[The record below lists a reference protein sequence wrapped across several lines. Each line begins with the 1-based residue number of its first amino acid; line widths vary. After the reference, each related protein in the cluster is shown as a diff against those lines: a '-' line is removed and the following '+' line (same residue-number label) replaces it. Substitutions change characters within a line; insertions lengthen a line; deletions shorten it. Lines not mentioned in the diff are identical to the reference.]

1 MCGGASYSSTSPSLG
16 PRPDMMKTRRKSKAA
31 AAAAAAEQPQDSGT
45 REDTPALAA
54 AFTVHIPE
62 DLDFDALS
70 SLLPDINLT
79 TPTPDMLLSLYRSLL
94 AYASDSEVA
103 QREVEETR
111 AEIQRKDVELDQAL
125 QDRETVTSELE
136 ATVET
141 VQKEL
146 AQVKEEKYALARERT
161 ELRERLDT
169 LSNTQ
174 TSSSAEVLTLKQR
187 VEETEREKRDL
198 MGVVSRLQE
207 DATQRD
213 AEIQTLRSDLK
224 QARQDQQNLER
235 KVRELT
241 SAETSTKFKIDSLA
255 QQLELA
261 RSEAERTT
269 AELATKTEEFA
280 KYRRTKHAELTQLQ
294 AAHDSLAQ
302 THASSESTLKAL
314 QSAYNAQSHQ
324 LTQAL
329 TRIQDLKGQLAEQEA
344 TYSSE
349 AAGLRR
355 LILMMEDREEQAKA
369 IVDGLERD
377 FAGVGDKAERRE
389 AVLREEIENQKQ
401 RAEDAEKR
409 VTDLQ
414 AVLDRMD
421 RGEFPLP
428 VSVGSPGAPVTPAR
442 GISTPVRNGTPSDI
456 LTQGML
462 GLSPTVAMASRAQR
476 GGKSFTEVYSDYIK
490 LQEDFARKCAEYDH
504 MDRTLSAVLA
514 QIEERAPILSQ
525 QRAEYERLQSE
536 ASQLA
541 SQLAQA
547 LSERDAL
554 AAASEENAQKLS
566 KSTRE
571 NELLEKQLQDLGRQL
586 RTLLKELGRHHDPS
600 IPSDEELELDD
611 SARPAEDI
619 EAVITNNLVLFRSI
633 PQLQEQN
640 QKLLKIVR
648 ELGTRLESEEKEYK
662 ETLEREQG
670 EAVREAHEAIKQ
682 LQEQLENHKR
692 SSEVTIQA
700 YMKERDTLRSLLSRQ
715 QGSTASVG
723 VVARITNGQVN
734 GDVHTLEAPTDVA
747 KELEEVQKQFETYR
761 TEMGVDS
768 TRLREEALSAQRE
781 ATRLG
786 TAMAKANAQIEV
798 LTERHRMAQE
808 QIIIQKRENDD
819 LVKRNQHLYDQYTRV
834 DIECN
839 RMSEDLIASNSLLE
853 QLRNECANLRA
864 EKKIWESV
872 QGRLVEEN
880 KTLAT
885 ERSHLADLMANVQ
898 RMHNDLERSGE
909 NDRRRMDSQIKLLE
923 DQNQDMRTQLTQERE
938 SVRRV
943 TLQRDLD
950 LKELQVK
957 IDKTSQELG
966 KTRESLIAAETSKK
980 HLEGQVEQLTRQL
993 QGNEEKLAVYERRA
1007 SGTTGVTSRTDE
1019 DLSREQQL
1027 EAEVAELRS
1036 TLKGAEVD
1044 LASARSH
1051 VQQFQEISKANE
1063 EALATLNATHDEYS
1077 VATEAELTRRQSDI
1091 DALTEKL
1098 GAAEQRLAE
1107 LTHTNAELQQRF
1119 DSERLAW
1126 ANDKKTLED
1135 TIVDMSSSVQH
1146 TQSDRSTW
1154 EAEIHRQ
1161 EERAKAAE
1169 DRYSREVLSHAESI
1183 KSVEDLKQQ
1192 LQKAQVAAR
1201 EGRAAAETAQA
1212 KLVSSETSWQQQ
1224 RDALDKEIADLKA
1237 RCKDLGDQNN
1247 LLHQHLE
1254 SVSTHAARIKQAAT
1268 SAPSESGDA
1277 EASDDADAKL
1287 TELRSL
1293 VTYLRK
1299 EKEITELQLELSKQE
1314 NSRLKTQIDHLSQSL
1329 DETRR
1334 ALSEERE
1341 RAVATAASEAQHSQL
1356 AEKIN
1361 QVAILRESNA
1371 TLRSDC
1377 DAYAK
1382 RARQL
1387 EVELRQ
1393 ANAELEPTK
1402 EQLRIAQ
1409 AEVEAKEQ
1417 QIKLLENE
1425 SRRWQERNAQLLT
1438 KYDRIDPVEMQS
1450 LKDEITQLQARNAE
1464 LEAVVESQKAEI
1476 ELQLKR
1482 VHTLE
1487 EAHTKLK
1494 SINKENNQK
1503 AKARFER
1510 EGAELKRLNQ
1520 LTSELETR
1528 VESLTKELDEAKS
1541 NAQAAVNSGVSID
1554 PELMKEL
1561 EALRTEKASL
1571 EHLLAEERVA
1581 HLAASSQVNEQSA
1594 TLEQLRAERDRL
1606 LAERVV
1612 APATVE
1618 VPADIAAAQSQWEA
1632 EKAELVKA
1640 RNEESARAQSLEE
1653 QISKTNE
1660 EIKNIRLASEKFQSR
1675 VQDLSKARITDSERA
1690 AEEQRKAVAEAVEKL
1705 RIELTSSP
1713 AASDEIIRR
1722 HAEELRT
1729 LEERLVKMHQD
1740 ELKAAVD
1747 AAAKAV
1753 LPSDT
1758 RAAVDAAVAACKKE
1772 LDEKQAKEIADAVER
1787 GRKEAVAR
1795 NKLKDQ
1801 QMIKLQAK
1809 VKDMEAKIAAL
1820 EGNPIPLAPTSSSA
1834 SIAPAAPTPTPAASA
1849 APSAEGSSAPS
1860 TSAPST
1866 TAAPA
1871 PGPGKAGLPARPP
1884 AARPAAAR
1892 GRGAPIARGLNIRGA
1907 APGGAG
1913 RGNVAV
1919 AAVNAAVAG
1928 NGPSAAG
1935 AAKRARDGDAAPDD
1949 AATKRQKQGEGGGK
1963 APVQLRRDR
1972 VPPPP

>member
-1 MCGGASYSSTSPSLG
+1 
-16 PRPDMMKTRRKSKAA
+16 MMKTRRKSKAA
-31 AAAAAAEQPQDSGT
+31 AAAAAAEHPQDSAT
-45 REDTPALAA
+45 RENTPAPATTL
-54 AFTVHIPE
+54 TVHIPE

-70 SLLPDINLT
+70 SLLPDVNLT
-79 TPTPDMLLSLYRSLL
+79 TPTSDALISLYRLLL
-94 AYASDSEVA
+94 AHVHDSEAA

-125 QDRETVTSELE
+125 QDRETATSELE
-136 ATVET
+136 ATVEA

-146 AQVKEEKYALARERT
+146 AQVKEEKHALTQERN
-161 ELRERLDT
+161 ELRERLDA

-198 MGVVSRLQE
+198 MGVVNRLQE

-224 QARQDQQNLER
+224 LARQDQQNLER

-241 SAETSTKFKIDSLA
+241 STETSTKFKLDSLA

-261 RSEAERTT
+261 RSEAERTA

-302 THASSESTLKAL
+302 THTSTESTLKAL
-314 QSAYNAQSHQ
+314 QSAHNAQSHQ

-355 LILMMEDREEQAKA
+355 LISMMEDREAQAKV

-377 FAGVGDKAERRE
+377 FAGIGDKAERRE

-401 RAEDAEKR
+401 RAEEAEKR
-409 VTDLQ
+409 VEELQ

-421 RGEFPLP
+421 RGEFPIPTL
-428 VSVGSPGAPVTPAR
+428 VGSPGVPVTPAR

-490 LQEDFARKCAEYDH
+490 LQEDFTRKCAEYDH

-547 LSERDAL
+547 LTERDAL
-554 AAASEENAQKLS
+554 ALTSEENAQKLS

-571 NELLEKQLQDLGRQL
+571 NQLLEKQLQDLGRQL

-611 SARPAEDI
+611 STQPAENI

-648 ELGTRLESEEKEYK
+648 ELGTKLESEEKEYK
-662 ETLEREQG
+662 EALEREQG

-682 LQEQLENHKR
+682 LQEQLESHKR

-715 QGSTASVG
+715 QGSTVSAGSVP
-723 VVARITNGQVN
+723 RITNGQIN
-734 GDVHTLEAPTDVA
+734 GDVRMVEAPTDAA

-781 ATRLG
+781 AARLG

-798 LTERHRMAQE
+798 LTERHRMVQE
-808 QIIIQKRENDD
+808 QITIQKRENDD

-839 RMSEDLIASNSLLE
+839 RMSEDLIASNGLLE

-950 LKELQVK
+950 LKELQSK
-957 IDKTSQELG
+957 IDKASLELG
-966 KTRESLIAAETSKK
+966 KTREALIAAETSKK

-1007 SGTTGVTSRTDE
+1007 SGATGISSRTDE
-1019 DLSREQQL
+1019 SLSREQQL

-1036 TLKGAEVD
+1036 TLKGVEVD

-1063 EALATLNATHDEYS
+1063 EALATLNATHDEYTA
-1077 VATEAELTRRQSDI
+1077 ATEAELTKRQSEI
-1091 DALTEKL
+1091 EALQERL
-1098 GAAEQRLAE
+1098 NAAEQRLSE
-1107 LTHTNAELQQRF
+1107 LTQTSTEMQRRF

-1135 TIVDMSSSVQH
+1135 TIVDISSSAQH

-1192 LQKAQVAAR
+1192 LHKEQVAAR

-1212 KLVSSETSWQQQ
+1212 KLASSEASWQQQ

-1254 SVSTHAARIKQAAT
+1254 SQAAT
-1268 SAPSESGDA
+1268 SATDETGEA
-1277 EASDDADAKL
+1277 EVSDDSDTKL

-1293 VTYLRK
+1293 VTYLRR
-1299 EKEITELQLELSKQE
+1299 EKEIIELQLELSKQE
-1314 NSRLKTQIDHLSQSL
+1314 NTRLKTQIDHLSQNL

-1341 RAVATAASEAQHSQL
+1341 RAVETAASEAQHSQL

-1377 DAYAK
+1377 EAYAK

-1402 EQLRIAQ
+1402 DQLRIAQ
-1409 AEVEAKEQ
+1409 AEAEAKEQ

-1425 SRRWQERNAQLLT
+1425 SRRWQERNTQLLT

-1450 LKDEITQLQARNAE
+1450 LKDEIAQLQDRNTE
-1464 LEAVVESQKAEI
+1464 LEALIGTQKAEI
-1476 ELQLKR
+1476 ELQLQR
-1482 VHTLE
+1482 AT
-1487 EAHTKLK
+1487 HTKLK
-1494 SINKENNQK
+1494 SINRENNQK

-1520 LTSELETR
+1520 LTSELEIR

-1541 NAQAAVNSGVSID
+1541 NVQAAADSGASID
-1554 PELMKEL
+1554 PELVKEL
-1561 EALRTEKASL
+1561 EALRVEKASL
-1571 EHLLAEERVA
+1571 EQHLAEEQAA
-1581 HLAASSQVNEQSA
+1581 HRTVSSQVNEQSVA
-1594 TLEQLRAERDRL
+1594 LDQLRAERDRL
-1606 LAERVV
+1606 VAEQ
-1612 APATVE
+1612 ASATTVE

-1640 RNEESARAQSLEE
+1640 RDAEGARTKSLE
-1653 QISKTNE
+1653 QQLAKMSE

-1675 VQDLSKARITDSERA
+1675 IQDLSKARIADSERA

-1713 AASDEIIRR
+1713 AASDEIIRK
-1722 HAEELRT
+1722 HAEELRA
-1729 LEERLVKMHQD
+1729 LEEQLVKKHQD

-1747 AAAKAV
+1747 AAAKAA
-1753 LPSDT
+1753 LPLDT
-1758 RAAVDAAVAACKKE
+1758 QAAVDAAVAACKKE
-1772 LDEKQAKEIADAVER
+1772 LDEKQVKDIADAVER
-1787 GRKEAVAR
+1787 GRKEAAAR

-1834 SIAPAAPTPTPAASA
+1834 SIAPAAPTITPALSA
-1849 APSAEGSSAPS
+1849 TPSAEGSSAPS
-1860 TSAPST
+1860 TSATSM
-1866 TAAPA
+1866 TAAP
-1871 PGPGKAGLPARPP
+1871 PHGPGKAGLPARPP
-1884 AARPAAAR
+1884 AARPVAAR
-1892 GRGAPIARGLNIRGA
+1892 GRGAPLTRGLSIRGA

-1913 RGNVAV
+1913 RGNAAV
-1919 AAVNAAVAG
+1919 AAVNAAVAD
-1928 NGPSAAG
+1928 NGATAAG
-1935 AAKRARDGDAAPDD
+1935 AAKRARDGDAAGDD
-1949 AATKRQKQGEGGGK
+1949 AAAKRQKQGEGGGK

-1972 VPPPP
+1972 VPPPS

>member
-1 MCGGASYSSTSPSLG
+1 
-16 PRPDMMKTRRKSKAA
+16 MKTRRKSKAA
-31 AAAAAAEQPQDSGT
+31 AAAAAAEQHQDTAT
-45 REDTPALAA
+45 RENSPVPAATL
-54 AFTVHIPE
+54 TVNIPE
-62 DLDFDALS
+62 DIDFDALS
-70 SLLPDINLT
+70 SLLPDVNLT
-79 TPTPDMLLSLYRSLL
+79 TPTPDTLLSLYRLLL
-94 AYASDSEVA
+94 AHSSDAESA
-103 QREVEETR
+103 QRELEEAR

-125 QDRETVTSELE
+125 QDRETATSELE
-136 ATVET
+136 STLES

-146 AQVKEEKYALARERT
+146 AQVKEERDSLAVERT
-161 ELRERLDT
+161 KLQERLDA

-174 TSSSAEVLTLKQR
+174 TSSSAEVVTLKQR

-207 DATQRD
+207 DAVQRD

-224 QARQDQQNLER
+224 QARQDQQSLER

-241 SAETSTKFKIDSLA
+241 STETSTKFKVESLT

-261 RSEAERTT
+261 RGEAERIA
-269 AELATKTEEFA
+269 AELAAKTEEFA

-302 THASSESTLKAL
+302 THASTESTLKAL
-314 QSAYNAQSHQ
+314 QSAHNAQSHQ

-355 LILMMEDREEQAKA
+355 LITMMEDREAQAKA
-369 IVDGLERD
+369 IVDSLERD
-377 FAGVGDKAERRE
+377 FAGVGEKAERRE

-401 RAEDAEKR
+401 RAEEAEKR
-409 VTDLQ
+409 VEELQ

-421 RGEFPLP
+421 RGEFPIP
-428 VSVGSPGAPVTPAR
+428 SFAGSPGAPVTPAR
-442 GISTPVRNGTPSDI
+442 GISTPMRNGTPSDI

-554 AAASEENAQKLS
+554 ATAAEENAQKLS

-571 NELLEKQLQDLGRQL
+571 NELLEKQLEDLGRQL
-586 RTLLKELGRHHDPS
+586 RTLLKELGRHQDPS
-600 IPSDEELELDD
+600 IPSDEELENDE
-611 SARPAEDI
+611 STRPAEDI

-648 ELGTRLESEEKEYK
+648 ELGAKLESEEKDYREA
-662 ETLEREQG
+662 LEREQG

-682 LQEQLENHKR
+682 LQEQLESHKR

-700 YMKERDTLRSLLSRQ
+700 YMKERDTLRSLLARQ
-715 QGSTASVG
+715 KESG
-723 VVARITNGQVN
+723 VAVARITNGQVN
-734 GDVHTLEAPTDVA
+734 GDIPSAEAATEAA

-761 TEMGVDS
+761 TEMGIDS
-768 TRLREEALSAQRE
+768 NRLREEALSAQRE

-786 TAMAKANAQIEV
+786 TALAKANAQIEV
-798 LTERHRMAQE
+798 LTERHRMVQE
-808 QIIIQKRENDD
+808 QIVIQKRENDD
-819 LVKRNQHLYDQYTRV
+819 LQKRNQHLYDQYTRI

-839 RMSEDLIASNSLLE
+839 RMSEDLLASNSLLE

-923 DQNQDMRTQLTQERE
+923 DQNQDLRTQLSQERE
-938 SVRRV
+938 AVRRV

-950 LKELQVK
+950 LKELQNK
-957 IDKTSQELG
+957 MEKTSQEFS
-966 KTRESLIAAETSKK
+966 KTRESLVAAETSKK
-980 HLEGQVEQLTRQL
+980 HLEQRVEQLTRQL

-1007 SGTTGVTSRTDE
+1007 SGVNGISVRTDE

-1036 TLKGAEVD
+1036 ALKVAEVD

-1051 VQQFQEISKANE
+1051 VQQFQEISQANE
-1063 EALATLNATHDEYS
+1063 AALATLNATHDEYRA
-1077 VATEAELTRRQSDI
+1077 ATEAELAKRQSEI
-1091 DALTEKL
+1091 EALQEKL
-1098 GAAEQRLAE
+1098 RAAEERLAE
-1107 LTHTNAELQQRF
+1107 LSQANTELQQKF

-1126 ANDKKTLED
+1126 VNDKKTLED
-1135 TIVDMSSSVQH
+1135 TIVDMSTSAQH
-1146 TQSDRSTW
+1146 TQTDRSTW
-1154 EAEIHRQ
+1154 EAEVRQQ

-1169 DRYSREVLSHAESI
+1169 ERYSREVLAHAESI
-1183 KSVEDLKQQ
+1183 KSVEQLKQQ
-1192 LQKAQVAAR
+1192 LSQSQAAAR

-1212 KLVSSETSWQQQ
+1212 KLTTSEASWQQQ
-1224 RDALDKEIADLKA
+1224 REALDKEIADLKA
-1237 RCKDLGDQNN
+1237 RCKDLSDQNN

-1254 SVSTHAARIKQAAT
+1254 SVSNHAARIKQAAT
-1268 SAPSESGDA
+1268 SSAAESGDA
-1277 EASDDADAKL
+1277 EASDDTDTKL

-1299 EKEITELQLELSKQE
+1299 EKEIIELQLELSKQE
-1314 NSRLKTQIDHLSQSL
+1314 NTRLKTQIDYLSQNL
-1329 DETRR
+1329 DETRK

-1341 RAVATAASEAQHSQL
+1341 RAVQAAASEAQHSQL

-1377 DAYAK
+1377 DSYSK

-1387 EVELRQ
+1387 EAELRKVT
-1393 ANAELEPTK
+1393 AELEPTK
-1402 EQLRIAQ
+1402 EQLRVAQ
-1409 AEVEAKEQ
+1409 AEIEAKEQ
-1417 QIKLLENE
+1417 QIQLLENE

-1438 KYDRIDPVEMQS
+1438 KYDRIDPAEMQS
-1450 LKDEITQLQARNAE
+1450 LKDEIAQLQARNAE
-1464 LEAVVESQKAEI
+1464 LEAIVEQQKAEI
-1476 ELQLKR
+1476 TTQQQKLNM
-1482 VHTLE
+1482 LE
-1487 EAHTKLK
+1487 ESHNKLK
-1494 SINKENNQK
+1494 NIHKENNQR
-1503 AKARFER
+1503 AKSRFDRDAAENQR
-1510 EGAELKRLNQ
+1510 LNSVIAEL
-1520 LTSELETR
+1520 EAR
-1528 VESLTKELDEAKS
+1528 VEALTKELDEAKS
-1541 NAQAAVNSGVSID
+1541 NSQAAAASGAPVD
-1554 PELMKEL
+1554 PELAQEL
-1561 EALRTEKASL
+1561 EALRTEKVNL
-1571 EHLLAEERVA
+1571 EQLLAQEKAA
-1581 HLAASSQVNEQSA
+1581 HLAASSHIGEHAA
-1594 TLEQLRAERDRL
+1594 TLDELRAERDRL
-1606 LAERVV
+1606 LAEK
-1612 APATVE
+1612 ATWSTTTAE
-1618 VPADIAAAQSQWEA
+1618 VPADVAAAQSQWES

-1640 RNEESARAQSLEE
+1640 REEAAARAEALQKQVTTTSEE
-1653 QISKTNE
+1653 LRS
-1660 EIKNIRLASEKFQSR
+1660 IRLASEKYQAR
-1675 VQDLSKARITDSERA
+1675 IQDLSKARIADSERA
-1690 AEEQRKAVAEAVEKL
+1690 AEEQRAAVAEAVEKL
-1705 RIELTSSP
+1705 RKELQASP
-1713 AASDEIIRR
+1713 SNAASDEIIQK
-1722 HAEELRT
+1722 HAEELRA
-1729 LEERLVKMHQD
+1729 LEERLVKKHEE
-1740 ELKAAVD
+1740 ELKAAVEAATKAAIAPDTQAAID
-1747 AAAKAV
+1747 AA
-1753 LPSDT
+1753 L
-1758 RAAVDAAVAACKKE
+1758 AAYKKE
-1772 LDEKQAKEIADAVER
+1772 LEETHAKEIADAVER
-1787 GRKEAVAR
+1787 GRKESAAR
-1795 NKLKDQ
+1795 SRLRDQ
-1801 QMIKLQAK
+1801 QLVRAQTKM
-1809 VKDMEAKIAAL
+1809 KDLEAKIAQL
-1820 EGNPIPLAPTSSSA
+1820 EGNPIPAVPAPTA
-1834 SIAPAAPTPTPAASA
+1834 TPTTPVSA
-1849 APSAEGSSAPS
+1849 APSTEGAPAPTTSVAPAASTAPAPASAP
-1860 TSAPST
+1860 
-1866 TAAPA
+1866 
-1871 PGPGKAGLPARPP
+1871 PGPGKAGLPAKPTIARQPP
-1884 AARPAAAR
+1884 AGR
-1892 GRGAPIARGLNIRGA
+1892 GRGVAPTRGLSIRGA

-1913 RGNVAV
+1913 RG
-1919 AAVNAAVAG
+1919 
-1928 NGPSAAG
+1928 AG
-1935 AAKRARDGDAAPDD
+1935 AAAAAAAAAAGNAPIPGGAQGAVKRTRDGDAAADD
-1949 AATKRQKQGEGGGK
+1949 TAAKRLKQGEGNK
-1963 APVQLRRDR
+1963 PPVKLQRDR
-1972 VPPPP
+1972 VTPAS

>member
-1 MCGGASYSSTSPSLG
+1 
-16 PRPDMMKTRRKSKAA
+16 MMKTRRKSKAA
-31 AAAAAAEQPQDSGT
+31 AAAAAEQTQEAAT
-45 REDTPALAA
+45 RENSPAPAPT
-54 AFTVHIPE
+54 FTVTIPE
-62 DLDFDALS
+62 DIDLDVLS
-70 SLLPDINLT
+70 NLLPDVNLT
-79 TPTPDMLLSLYRSLL
+79 SPTPDTLVTLYRVLL
-94 AYASDSEVA
+94 AQTSESEAA
-103 QREVEETR
+103 QRELEEAR

-125 QDRETVTSELE
+125 QDRETATSELE
-136 ATVET
+136 STLES

-146 AQVKEEKYALARERT
+146 SEVKQERDALAAERAK
-161 ELRERLDT
+161 LQERLDAV
-169 LSNTQ
+169 SNTQ
-174 TSSSAEVLTLKQR
+174 TTSSAEVVTLEQR

-207 DATQRD
+207 DAAQRD
-213 AEIQTLRSDLK
+213 AEIQTLRADLK

-235 KVRELT
+235 RVRELT
-241 SAETSTKFKIDSLA
+241 SSETSTKFKLDSLT

-261 RSEAERTT
+261 RSEAERTA

-302 THASSESTLKAL
+302 THASTESTLKAL
-314 QSAYNAQSHQ
+314 QSAHTAQSHQ

-329 TRIQDLKGQLAEQEA
+329 TRVQDLKGQLAEQEA

-355 LILMMEDREEQAKA
+355 LISMMEEREAQAKA
-369 IVDGLERD
+369 IVDSLEKD
-377 FAGVGDKAERRE
+377 FAGVGDRAERRE

-401 RAEDAEKR
+401 RAEEAEKR
-409 VTDLQ
+409 VEELQ
-414 AVLDRMD
+414 AVLDRLD
-421 RGEFPLP
+421 RGEFPIP
-428 VSVGSPGAPVTPAR
+428 SFAGSPGAPTTPAR
-442 GISTPVRNGTPSDI
+442 GLSTPVRNGTPGDL

-490 LQEDFARKCAEYDH
+490 LQEDYARKCAEYDH

-547 LSERDAL
+547 LSERDSL
-554 AAASEENAQKLS
+554 ATAAEENAQKLA

-586 RTLLKELGRHHDPS
+586 RTLLKELGRHQDPS

-611 SARPAEDI
+611 TTRPAENI

-648 ELGTRLESEEKEYK
+648 ELGEKLESEEKEYK
-662 ETLEREQG
+662 EALEREQG

-700 YMKERDTLRSLLSRQ
+700 YAKERDTLRSLLARQ
-715 QGSTASVG
+715 QQSGGA
-723 VVARITNGQVN
+723 VARITNGQVN
-734 GDVHTLEAPTDVA
+734 GDVQSTEATTDAA

-761 TEMGVDS
+761 TEMGHDS

-786 TAMAKANAQIEV
+786 TALAKANAQIEV
-798 LTERHRMAQE
+798 LTERHRMVQE
-808 QIIIQKRENDD
+808 QIVIQRRENED
-819 LVKRNQHLYDQYTRV
+819 LQKRNQHLYDQYTRI

-839 RMSEDLIASNSLLE
+839 RMAEDLLASNSVLE

-923 DQNQDMRTQLTQERE
+923 DQTQDLRTQLTQERE
-938 SVRRV
+938 SVRRL

-950 LKELQVK
+950 LKDLQNK
-957 IDKTSQELG
+957 LDKTSQELS
-966 KTRESLIAAETSKK
+966 KTRESLVAAETSKK
-980 HLEGQVEQLTRQL
+980 HLEERVDQLTRQL

-1007 SGTTGVTSRTDE
+1007 SGVNGIAPRTDE

-1036 TLKGAEVD
+1036 ALKVAEVD

-1051 VQQFQEISKANE
+1051 VQQFREISQANE
-1063 EALATLNATHDEYS
+1063 AALATLNATHDEYRA
-1077 VATEAELTRRQSDI
+1077 ATEAELAKRQSEVE
-1091 DALTEKL
+1091 ALQEKL
-1098 GAAEQRLAE
+1098 SAAEERLAQ
-1107 LTHTNAELQQRF
+1107 LSQANTELQQKL
-1119 DSERLAW
+1119 DSERVAW

-1135 TIVDMSSSVQH
+1135 TIVDMSTSAQH
-1146 TQSDRSTW
+1146 TQTDRSTW
-1154 EAEIHRQ
+1154 EAEIRQQ

-1169 DRYSREVLSHAESI
+1169 ERYSREVLSHAESI
-1183 KSVEDLKQQ
+1183 KAVEELKGQ
-1192 LQKAQVAAR
+1192 LSKAQAAAR
-1201 EGRAAAETAQA
+1201 EGRAAAETAEA
-1212 KLVSSETSWQQQ
+1212 KLATSEASWQQQ
-1224 RDALDKEIADLKA
+1224 REALDKEIADLKA
-1237 RCKDLGDQNN
+1237 RCKDLSDQNN

-1268 SAPSESGDA
+1268 SSTNESADA
-1277 EASDDADAKL
+1277 EVTDDADTKL

-1299 EKEITELQLELSKQE
+1299 EKEIIELQLELSKQE
-1314 NSRLKTQIDHLSQSL
+1314 NTRLKTQIDHLSQNL
-1329 DETRR
+1329 EETRR

-1341 RAVATAASEAQHSQL
+1341 RAVQAAASEAQHSQL

-1371 TLRSDC
+1371 TLRNDC
-1377 DAYAK
+1377 DKYQK

-1387 EVELRQ
+1387 EAELRKVSD
-1393 ANAELEPTK
+1393 ELEPTK
-1402 EQLRIAQ
+1402 EQLHIAQ

-1438 KYDRIDPVEMQS
+1438 KYDRIDPAEMQS

-1464 LEAVVESQKAEI
+1464 LEATIEAQKAEI
-1476 ELQLKR
+1476 AAQVQR
-1482 VHTLE
+1482 IHVLE

-1494 SINKENNQK
+1494 TINKDNNQK

-1510 EGAELKRLNQ
+1510 EGAEIVRLTQ
-1520 LTSELETR
+1520 LAADLQARVDALTAELE
-1528 VESLTKELDEAKS
+1528 EAKAHS
-1541 NAQAAVNSGVSID
+1541 QEAAAAGAPVD
-1554 PELMKEL
+1554 PELAKEL
-1561 EALRTEKASL
+1561 EALRAEKANL
-1571 EHLLAEERVA
+1571 EQLLAQEKAA
-1581 HLAASSQVNEQSA
+1581 HQLVSSQE
-1594 TLEQLRAERDRL
+1594 ELRAERDRL
-1606 LAERVV
+1606 LSEKASGSF
-1612 APATVE
+1612 APGD
-1618 VPADIAAAQSQWEA
+1618 VPADVAEAQSQWEA

-1640 RNEESARAQSLEE
+1640 REEAAARAEALKEE
-1653 QISKTNE
+1653 VAKANE
-1660 EIKNIRLASEKFQSR
+1660 EIRSIRLASEKYQSR
-1675 VQDLSKARITDSERA
+1675 ISDLSKARIADSERA
-1690 AEEQRKAVAEAVEKL
+1690 AQEQRAAVAEAVEKL
-1705 RIELTSSP
+1705 RNELQTSTSP
-1713 AASDEIIRR
+1713 TASEEIIKK
-1722 HAEELRT
+1722 HAEELRA
-1729 LEERLVKMHQD
+1729 LEERLVKKHEE
-1740 ELKAAVD
+1740 ELKAAVE
-1747 AAAKAV
+1747 AAAKTAG
-1753 LPSDT
+1753 T
-1758 RAAVDAAVAACKKE
+1758 AAKTAGTAAVPPDTQAVIDAALEAYKKE
-1772 LDEKQAKEIADAVER
+1772 IEESHAKEIADAVER
-1787 GRKEAVAR
+1787 GRREAAAR
-1795 NKLKDQ
+1795 AKLKDQ
-1801 QMIKLQAK
+1801 QLVRAQTKLK
-1809 VKDMEAKIAAL
+1809 ELEAKL
-1820 EGNPIPLAPTSSSA
+1820 LQVEGNAPTTA
-1834 SIAPAAPTPTPAASA
+1834 APAATPTAPTPAATATSSA
-1849 APSAEGSSAPS
+1849 GASAPS
-1860 TSAPST
+1860 TSAAPP
-1866 TAAPA
+1866 APA
-1871 PGPGKAGLPARPP
+1871 PAAPGKAGLPAKPAPAGGRPVP
-1884 AARPAAAR
+1884 AR
-1892 GRGAPIARGLNIRGA
+1892 GRGSGAPANRGISIRGA

-1913 RGNVAV
+1913 RGAGAAAAV
-1919 AAVNAAVAG
+1919 AAAAAAAADNAP
-1928 NGPSAAG
+1928 NGG
-1935 AAKRARDGDAAPDD
+1935 AAKRTRESDAPGDD
-1949 AATKRQKQGEGGGK
+1949 AAAKRQKQGEGGK
-1963 APVQLRRDR
+1963 APVVLRRDR
-1972 VPPPP
+1972 VLPPS